1 MKMAKPTDSD
11 ILRLE
16 EDLRALIRLTLDQGE
31 LVRIAQA
38 IADADK
44 TRLDFFAKKELVRLI
59 RLRVRAGESN

>member
-1 MKMAKPTDSD
+1 M
-11 ILRLE
+11 LRLE
-16 EDLRALIRLTLDQGE
+16 EDLGELILLTLDHEE
-31 LVRIAQA
+31 LVRIGQA

>member
-1 MKMAKPTDSD
+1 M
-11 ILRLE
+11 LRLE
-16 EDLRALIRLTLDQGE
+16 EDLHELILLTLDPEE

-59 RLRVRAGESN
+59 RLKVRAGESN